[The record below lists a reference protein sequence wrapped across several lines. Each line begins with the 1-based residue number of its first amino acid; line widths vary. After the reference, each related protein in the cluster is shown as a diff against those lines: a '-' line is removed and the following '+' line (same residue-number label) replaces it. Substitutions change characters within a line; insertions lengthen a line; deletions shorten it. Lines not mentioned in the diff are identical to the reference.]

1 MTRFYR
7 MALRLLPR
15 LTRAQHGEQ
24 MAAVFDDQVGDTRRR
39 RGRLATVRLLAIEL
53 WALLRFAWCD
63 RRGATTP
70 TRIDERQFSWTL
82 QPDRT
87 TSMLTASAQ
96 DLRYAARLL
105 ARSPGFAL
113 VAIATMALAIGANTA
128 VFSVVNGVLL
138 KALPFDDPDRVVVL
152 GHYTSG
158 GEDLDSTTPG
168 NLYDWMRGVT
178 AFEAMAGFSPTERIV
193 THRGNAERIRG
204 GLSVGSIFA
213 VLGRPAAEGR
223 TLSVADDD
231 PGAAPVIVLGSR
243 LARRLFGE
251 SSSIGQSLAINGIPH
266 TVVGVMPP
274 DFAFLDYDY
283 EYWIP
288 ARFDA
293 AFRSNR
299 DQFFLAGV
307 ARLAPDTTLA
317 QATAQLNV
325 VTDAIRRDH
334 PQFTQNV
341 VAAVV
346 PVKTVLLDGVET
358 RFLVLMGAVTF
369 VLLIACANLGN
380 LLLARASTR
389 RREMAVRHALGA
401 GHGRLVRQMLAESL
415 LLGLLGGVAGLVL
428 GLAMLQVLLA
438 LLPDDLPRLKGVEV
452 DAIVLLYT
460 FAVAAIAGL
469 VFGTFPVLQ
478 LATRPPMPAMRDG
491 ARGSARAGLMRNG
504 LVSSEVALALMLLVG
519 AGLLVR
525 SFTHLL
531 EVRPGFATERLLTF
545 TASVPTAVYGTPSER
560 LAFFETAAGQLESI
574 PGVRAVTMA
583 TTLPVTG
590 RGSGAWFNIVDR
602 PLPPNET
609 PPGVPNRFVRAN
621 YFQVMGVALRRGRF
635 FDDGDR
641 PGGTRAVI
649 ISESVARRFFAD
661 VDPIGRRI
669 YMGAPDNRVVA
680 ESTIVGV
687 VADVKQT
694 GLAEAESEAVYIPHV
709 MTPAISSLTF
719 AVRTSIPPAS
729 VAPVVRDVMRRLD
742 PGVPIVRLQT
752 MDDILGRATWPARSS
767 MVLLS
772 LFAGIALTLAIIGV
786 FGVLSY
792 TVNQQTTEIGIR
804 MALGASRRDVTVLI
818 LGQGL
823 APVLVGLAVGGVGA
837 LALTRFMETLLFG
850 VTPTDAPTFGAVVA
864 LLAVTAIAAAYIP
877 TRRATRVDPVR
888 ALRQD

>member
-1 MTRFYR
+1 MTRLYR
-7 MALRLLPR
+7 VALRLLPR
-15 LTRAQHGEQ
+15 QTRERHGDQ
-24 MAAVFDDQVGDTRRR
+24 MATVFEDQVRDTRRR
-39 RGRLATVRLLAIEL
+39 RGRLATCRLLIREL
-53 WALLRFAWCD
+53 AALLRFAWCD
-63 RRGATTP
+63 RRGTSTP
-70 TRIDERQFSWTL
+70 ARIDERQFSWTL
-82 QPDRT
+82 QPEQT
-87 TSMLTASAQ
+87 TPMVTSFAQ

-105 ARSPGFAL
+105 RRSPGFAL
-113 VAIATMALAIGANTA
+113 VGIATMALAIGANTA

-138 KALPFDDPDRVVVL
+138 KALPFDDADRVVVL
-152 GHYTSG
+152 GHHTNG
-158 GEDLDSTTPG
+158 GDDLDSTTPG

-178 AFEAMAGFSPTERIV
+178 AFEAIAGFSSTERIV
-193 THRGNAERIRG
+193 THRGSAERIRG

-213 VLGRPAAEGR
+213 VLGRSAADGR
-223 TLSVADDD
+223 TLTAVDDE
-231 PGAAPVIVLGSR
+231 PGAEPVMVLSDR

-251 SSSIGQSLAINGIPH
+251 GGSVGQALAVNGIPH
-266 TVVGVMPP
+266 TIVGVMPP

-293 AFRSNR
+293 AFRNNR
-299 DQFFLAGV
+299 DQFFLAGI
-307 ARLAPDTTLA
+307 ARLAPGTTMA
-317 QATAQLNV
+317 QATAQLDT
-325 VTDAIRRDH
+325 VTDAIRREY
-334 PQFTQNV
+334 PQFNQNV

-415 LLGLLGGVAGLVL
+415 LLGLLGGIAGLIL
-428 GLAMLQVLLA
+428 GVVMLQVMLA
-438 LLPDDLPRLKGVEV
+438 LLPDDLPRLKGVEF
-452 DAIVLLYT
+452 DATVLFYT
-460 FAVAAIAGL
+460 LSVSVLAGL
-469 VFGTFPVLQ
+469 LFGAFPALQ
-478 LATRPPMPAMRDG
+478 LASSPPMPALRDG
-491 ARGSARAGLMRNG
+491 GRGSTRAGLVRKG

-531 EVRPGFATERLLTF
+531 AVPPGFAADRLLTF
-545 TASVPTAVYGTPSER
+545 TASVPTAVYGAPSER
-560 LAFFETAAGQLESI
+560 LSFFENAARQLEAV
-574 PGVRAVTMA
+574 PGVRAVTMT

-590 RGSGAWFNIVDR
+590 RGSGACFNIVDR

-621 YFQVMGVALRRGRF
+621 YFQVMGIPLRKGRL

-661 VDPIGRRI
+661 IDPIGRRI
-669 YMGAPDNRVVA
+669 FMGAPDNRVVA

-694 GLAEAESEAVYIPHV
+694 GLAEAESEAVYIPNV
-709 MTPAISSLTF
+709 MTPGISSLTF
-719 AVRTSIPPAS
+719 ALRTSIPPAS
-729 VAPVVRDVMRRLD
+729 VAPAVRDVMRRLD
-742 PGVPIVRLQT
+742 PGVPIVRLQS
-752 MDDILGRATWPARSS
+752 MNDILGRATWPARSS

-772 LFAGIALTLAIIGV
+772 LFAGIALALAVMGV

-804 MALGASRRDVTVLI
+804 MALGASRRNVTMLV

-823 APVLVGLAVGGVGA
+823 APVIVGLAAGA
-837 LALTRFMETLLFG
+837 AGAVALTRFMETLLFG
-850 VTPTDAPTFGAVVA
+850 VTPTDSLTFGSVVT
-864 LLAVTAIAAAYIP
+864 LLAATAAAAAYIP
-877 TRRATRVDPVR
+877 TRRATNVDPVR
-888 ALRQD
+888 ALRQE